1 MRRYD
6 IVIAGGGIVGLSL
19 ALALKRTMQGAL
31 SVCLIDSPNP
41 REDDRAFAF
50 SAGSVRMFKVLG
62 LWEAIE
68 PDAQPIHD
76 MVITDSRLEDP
87 VRPVFLTFGGEAT
100 PGEPFAHMIPEQAVI
115 AALDEAVAASGI
127 ERIPGRIASARP
139 EAGSS
144 LVTLSDGSQCRALL
158 VIASDGA
165 KSRLRED
172 AGIGWINWSYEQSG
186 IVATIGH
193 EREHNGQAE
202 EHFLP
207 SGPFAMLPLTGN
219 RFAMVWSETTD
230 LARLVLQRSDADI
243 LAEIEK
249 RVGLRLGELTLLS
262 RPRAYPLGFG
272 LARRFGGERL
282 ALVGDAAHLMHPIA
296 GQGLNFGLRDVAALA
311 EIITDH
317 ALLGLDLGDTLVI
330 EAYEHARRADTVA
343 ILSVTDALNRLFSN
357 HAMPLRLLRDLGLGV
372 VDRLPSI
379 KSRLIREAA
388 AINPHLPRLMRGE
401 SLPGF

>member
-19 ALALKRTMQGAL
+19 ALALKRTMKGAL

-127 ERIPGRIASARP
+127 ERIPVRIASARP

-193 EREHNGQAE
+193 EREHNGRAE

-357 HAMPLRLLRDLGLGV
+357 HAMPLRLMRDLGLGV